1 MEQYIQHWQET
12 ADSRALFLRTY
23 LLMTRNVLLAIDQQQ
38 FHDSAWVNKL
48 LHHFAHYYFMAL
60 EQYEHQPASSLKVW
74 QVAHNAAYDNHVSA
88 FQKILLGMNA
98 HINYDL
104 VLALVDLL
112 QPEWEYLSRQQR
124 ESRYADHCHI
134 NDIIGHTIDT
144 VQNDILNPVMS
155 VMYLV
160 DKVMGP
166 LDEFLLS
173 RLIAYWRNTV
183 WQNAV
188 QLLETADPQ
197 QRTARIQQLEQATLV
212 TGKFICQSY

>member
-12 ADSRALFLRTY
+12 ADHKALFLRTY

-48 LHHFAHYYFMAL
+48 LHHFAHYYFIAL
-60 EQYEHQPASSLKVW
+60 EQYEHQPASSPKVW
-74 QVAHNAAYDNHVSA
+74 QVAHNAAYDDHVSA

-124 ESRYADHCHI
+124 ERRYADHCHI
-134 NDIIGHTIDT
+134 NDIIGRTIDT
-144 VQNDILNPVMS
+144 VQNDILNPAMPIL
-155 VMYLV
+155 YLV

-197 QRTARIQQLEQATLV
+197 QRTARIQQLEQATLI

>member
-12 ADSRALFLRTY
+12 ADHKALFLRTY

-48 LHHFAHYYFMAL
+48 LHHFAHYYFIAL
-60 EQYEHQPASSLKVW
+60 EQYEHQPASSPKVW
-74 QVAHNAAYDNHVSA
+74 QVAHNAAYDDHVSA

-124 ESRYADHCHI
+124 ERRYADHCHI
-134 NDIIGHTIDT
+134 NDIIGRTIDT
-144 VQNDILNPVMS
+144 VQNDILNPAMPIL
-155 VMYLV
+155 YLV

-197 QRTARIQQLEQATLV
+197 QRTALIQQLEQATLV